1 MRILVIEDER
11 LIANA
16 IKKGLENN
24 NFAVDVAFDGEEG
37 LSLVRDNEYD
47 LVILDLMLPIISGE
61 DICKILRK
69 EGNNTYVLM
78 LTAKDSLINKING
91 LSIGADDYL
100 TKPFEFDEL
109 VARAKAILR
118 RKGPIKGNILKISDI
133 ILDLDRYIVK
143 RGGKEL
149 KLTRTEFML
158 LEYFI
163 RNKNIVLTRNQILEH
178 VWDMN
183 VDMFTN
189 VVDAH
194 IKNLRKKLGW
204 SKEDSLI
211 KTLYGV
217 GYKLIEKNNN

>member
-1 MRILVIEDER
+1 MRILVIEDEK

-24 NFAVDVAFDGEEG
+24 NFAVDVAFDGKEG
-37 LSLVRDNEYD
+37 LSLARDNEYD
-47 LVILDLMLPIISGE
+47 LVILDLMLPAINGE

-69 EGNNTYVLM
+69 EGNNTYILM

-118 RKGPIKGNILKISDI
+118 RKGPIKNNILKISDI
-133 ILDLDRYIVK
+133 TLDLDRYFAK
-143 RGGKEL
+143 RGEKEL

-163 RNKNIVLTRNQILEH
+163 RNKNIILTRNQILEH

-217 GYKLIEKNNN
+217 GYKLIEKSNN